1 MKNKL
6 REDIKKMA
14 AQILASDV
22 NFDTLKTKTIVTK
35 LQEQLTVLA
44 YLESHLNVSE
54 TSALDSKSYR
64 EDNWFKEPVPVP
76 RSEHKDALVE
86 PAMEKI
92 KDIVAQM
99 PPESQKV
106 EELLAEILPK
116 SKTVN
121 NDLEDFAANYQQMP
135 TFERKPV
142 EEKLAPPTEEAAS
155 VEKQTINTPEKIENK
170 SALINDL
177 GISEK
182 PKSLN
187 DQTISSLKLG
197 LNDRIAFTKH
207 LFDGSADDLQRVLS
221 QINTF
226 TSLDEATTFI
236 TMQVKPDYNNWE
248 DKEEFE
254 ERFMGLL
261 SKRFN

>member
-6 REDIKKMA
+6 REEIKKLGLK
-14 AQILASDV
+14 ILEAEGV
-22 NFDTLKTKTIVTK
+22 FDTLKIKALVNR
-35 LQEQLTVLA
+35 LQEQLTILA
-44 YLESHLNVSE
+44 YLESQLDVSE
-54 TSALDSKSYR
+54 TNALDSKSYR

-76 RSEHKDALVE
+76 RPQHEEELVE

-99 PPESQKV
+99 PPESQNV
-106 EELLAEILPK
+106 EALLEEILPPQ
-116 SKTVN
+116 KTIK

-135 TFERKPV
+135 TFERKTAV
-142 EEKLAPPTEEAAS
+142 ETPQDDKPEIKLEQKEPAKGEA
-155 VEKQTINTPEKIENK
+155 KENNESK
-170 SALINDL
+170 LIKDL

-187 DQTISSLKLG
+187 DAITGSLKMG

-207 LFDGSADDLQRVLS
+207 LFDGNTDDLQRVLS

-226 TSLDEATTFI
+226 TSLEEATSFI
-236 TMQVKPDYNNWE
+236 KTQVKPDYNNWT
-248 DKEEFE
+248 DKDEFE
-254 ERFMGLL
+254 ERFITLL
-261 SKRFN
+261 MKRFD